1 MNYSVIVPAHNE
13 AAFLPGLLDSL
24 CTQDF
29 LPTEVVLVNDNSTD
43 TTEEI
48 MQTYAKKHP
57 FVHYVNRVSTA
68 AHQPGAK
75 VIRAFEQGLDALK
88 EPYTVLVK
96 LDADLLLPT
105 HYFSTLM
112 ELFQQ
117 EKVGIAG
124 GFCVEQ
130 KAEGQWEV
138 NHPMHKDH
146 VRGAFK
152 AYHRDC
158 FKAIGGLRPCMG
170 WDTVDEL
177 LARFHGF
184 SVRTLDH
191 LEVKHLR
198 PLGEGYTKSSAYAQG
213 KAFYRMRYGM
223 VLSFL
228 AALKSALQKGSLTW
242 LLGVVWG
249 TLTTAISQTEFMVS
263 KEEGRFIRR
272 HRWEQIRFQGK
283 SR

>member
-13 AAFLPGLLDSL
+13 AAFLPGLLESL
-24 CTQDF
+24 CTQDH

-48 MQTYAKKHP
+48 MQAYAKKHP
-57 FVHYVNRVSTA
+57 FLHYVNRTSSA
-68 AHQPGAK
+68 SHQPGAK

-96 LDADLLLPT
+96 LDADLLLPS

-130 KAEGQWEV
+130 KAEGHWEV
-138 NHPMHKDH
+138 NHPMHIDH

-152 AYHRDC
+152 AYHSDC
-158 FKAIGGLRPCMG
+158 FMAIGGLRPSMG

-198 PLGEGYTKSSAYAQG
+198 PLGEGYSKSNASAQG
-213 KAFYRMRYGM
+213 KAFYQMRYGM

-228 AALKSALQKGSLTW
+228 AAVKSALQKRSLTW
-242 LLGVVWG
+242 LLALVWG
-249 TLTTAISQTEFMVS
+249 TITAAISQTEFMVS

>member
-13 AAFLPGLLDSL
+13 AGFLPGLLDSL
-24 CTQDF
+24 CSQDC
-29 LPTEVVLVNDNSTD
+29 LPNEVVLVNDNSTD
-43 TTEEI
+43 KTEEI
-48 MQTYAKKHP
+48 MQDYAKKHL
-57 FVHYVNRVSTA
+57 FVRYVNRISSA
-68 AHQPGAK
+68 EHQPGTK
-75 VIRAFEQGLDALK
+75 VVRAFQHGLKALK

-96 LDADLLLPT
+96 LDADLLLPPN
-105 HYFSTLM
+105 YFSTLLT
-112 ELFQQ
+112 LFQQ

-130 KAEGQWEV
+130 NPAGQWEV
-138 NHPMHKDH
+138 NHPMHKGH

-152 AYHRDC
+152 AYHSDC
-158 FKAIGGLRPCMG
+158 FKAIGGLRPSMG

-184 SVRTLDH
+184 SVRTLDL

-198 PLGEGYTKSSAYAQG
+198 PLGKGYTKSSASAQG
-213 KAFYRMRYGM
+213 KAFYQMRYGV

-228 AALKSALQKGSLTW
+228 AALKSAHKKRSLGW
-242 LLGVVWG
+242 FVGVNRG
-249 TLTTAISQTEFMVS
+249 IFSALFSQAEFMVT

-272 HRWEQIRFQGK
+272 HRRAQMRLQSK
-283 SR
+283 RR